1 MTSLAIYEPNP
12 ATEFQ
17 PILPLYQAIDGHHAG
32 ITPHEGF
39 RLFNALTQLL
49 AEYHDAR
56 SEIDS
61 LHLAVM
67 GKRHSQA
74 FRYFTDGCNNSI
86 GTTLAVDCLFD
97 LQRAT
102 CALDESFWQKVLDLT
117 GVRNFM
123 PTARKDEWY
132 NTLRQWRKASP
143 DRLAA
148 LRPVAFTEENV
159 LATAKSLTTEKKDYF
174 AEMVEGVF
182 KKLSVFHKT
191 NKAQGFSPKMV
202 ITNCLPCRDYKRG
215 YDNMDYLSD
224 LRKIIGLMQGRPGA
238 EIVNKWA
245 LEQSLSSNVGEWISV
260 DGGALTCK
268 GFLNGN
274 VHIQVSETVCD
285 DLNTVL
291 AYRMPGL
298 IPQFKERGKTNKA
311 PRNTQYT
318 GDLID
323 YQIAFPTCTELA
335 EMARNNQHSAKQYGA
350 APFTIVMPR
359 PYQYTDLVK
368 KELDSIFR
376 ILGAVEVKPEV
387 YEFEFWP
394 MDAFKAIAISG
405 TLPDQKTHQFY
416 PTTGDLQKAAM
427 DECDPREGDTLL
439 EPSIGFGALLRNLPE
454 GVKVIGVEANN
465 VAAMCSRLRWD
476 THQQDFLST
485 TVTQLGLFERVLM
498 NPPYSDNRWKLHLQH
513 AQQFVKSEGRIVV
526 ILPGSA
532 TDESIQALIDR
543 ECDVHQVGQYENA
556 FEGTGVQVRLFT
568 IDFY

>member
-1 MTSLAIYEPNP
+1 M
-12 ATEFQ
+12 
-17 PILPLYQAIDGHHAG
+17 
-32 ITPHEGF
+32 
-39 RLFNALTQLL
+39 FNALTQLL
-49 AEYHDAR
+49 AEYRDAR

-74 FRYFTDGCNNSI
+74 FHYFTDGCNNSI

-102 CALDESFWQKVLDLT
+102 CSLDESFWQKVLDLT

-143 DRLAA
+143 DRLATV
-148 LRPVAFTEENV
+148 RPVAFTEENV
-159 LATAKSLTTEKKDYF
+159 FATAKSLTTEKKDYF
-174 AEMVEGVF
+174 SEMVEGVF
-182 KKLSVFHKT
+182 KSLSVFHKT

-202 ITNCLPCRDYKRG
+202 ITNCLPCRKQSRN

-245 LEQSLSSNVGEWISV
+245 LQQSLSDNSGEWVSV

-274 VHIQVSETVCD
+274 VHIQVSEAVCD

-298 IPQFKERGKTNKA
+298 IPQFKERGKSSKA

-318 GDLID
+318 SELIE
-323 YQIAFPTCTELA
+323 YRIAFPTCTELA
-335 EMARNNQHSAKQYGA
+335 EMARNNLHSAKQYGTG
-350 APFTIVMPR
+350 PFTIVMPR
-359 PYQYTDLVK
+359 RYHYADLVK
-368 KELDSIFR
+368 QELDSIFR

-394 MDAFKAIAISG
+394 MEAFKAIAISG

-427 DECDPREGDTLL
+427 DECDPSEGDTLL

-454 GVKVIGVEANN
+454 GVKVTGVKTNH
-465 VAAMCSRLRWD
+465 VAAICSRLRWD
-476 THQQDFLST
+476 THQQDFLTT
-485 TVTQLGLFERVLM
+485 TVKQLGQYDRVLM
-498 NPPYSDNRWKLHLQH
+498 NPPYSDGRWKHHLQH
-513 AQQFVKSEGRIVV
+513 ARQFVKPGGRIVAV
-526 ILPGSA
+526 LPGSA
-532 TDESIQALIDR
+532 TEESVQSLMNDD
-543 ECDVHQVGQYENA
+543 CSVHQCGQYENA
-556 FEGTGVQVRLFT
+556 FDKTSVNVKLFV

>member
-1 MTSLAIYEPNP
+1 MINLAIYEPNR
-12 ATEFQ
+12 AAEFQ
-17 PILPLYQAIDGHHAG
+17 PILPLYQAEDSNHAG
-32 ITPHEGF
+32 LTPHEGF
-39 RLFNALTQLL
+39 RMFNALTQLL
-49 AEYHDAR
+49 AEYRDAR

-74 FRYFTDGCNNSI
+74 FHYFTDGCNNSI

-102 CALDESFWQKVLDLT
+102 CSLDESFWQKVLDLT

-143 DRLAA
+143 DRLATV
-148 LRPVAFTEENV
+148 RPVAFTEENV
-159 LATAKSLTTEKKDYF
+159 FATAKSLTTEKKDYF

-182 KKLSVFHKT
+182 KNLSVFHKT

-245 LEQSLSSNVGEWISV
+245 LEQSLSNNTGEWISV

-274 VHIQVSETVCD
+274 VHIQVSEAVCD

-298 IPQFKERGKTNKA
+298 IPQFKERGKSSKA
-311 PRNTQYT
+311 TRNTQYT

-323 YQIAFPTCTELA
+323 YRIAFPTCTELA

-350 APFTIVMPR
+350 GPFTIVMPR
-359 PYQYTDLVK
+359 RYHYAELVK
-368 KELDSIFR
+368 QELDSIFR

-394 MDAFKAIAISG
+394 MEAFKAIAISG

-427 DECDPREGDTLL
+427 VECDPSEGDTLL

-454 GVKVIGVEANN
+454 GVKVTGVETNH
-465 VAAMCSRLRWD
+465 VAAICSRLRWD
-476 THQQDFLST
+476 THLQDFLTT
-485 TVTQLGLFERVLM
+485 TVKQLGQYDRVLM
-498 NPPYSDNRWKLHLQH
+498 NPPYSDGRWKHHLQH
-513 AQQFVKSEGRIVV
+513 ARQFVKPGGRIVAV
-526 ILPGSA
+526 LPGSA
-532 TDESIQALIDR
+532 TEESVQSLMNDD
-543 ECDVHQVGQYENA
+543 CSVHQCGQYENA
-556 FEGTGVQVRLFT
+556 FDKTSVNVKLFV

>member
-1 MTSLAIYEPNP
+1 M
-12 ATEFQ
+12 
-17 PILPLYQAIDGHHAG
+17 
-32 ITPHEGF
+32 
-39 RLFNALTQLL
+39 FNALTQLL
-49 AEYHDAR
+49 AEYRDAR

-74 FRYFTDGCNNSI
+74 FHYFTDGCNNSI

-102 CALDESFWQKVLDLT
+102 CSLDESFWQKVLDLT

-143 DRLAA
+143 DRLASV
-148 LRPVAFTEENV
+148 RPVAFTEENV
-159 LATAKSLTTEKKDYF
+159 FATAKSLTTEKKDYF

-182 KKLSVFHKT
+182 KNLSVFHKT

-245 LEQSLSSNVGEWISV
+245 LEQSLSNNTGEWISV

-274 VHIQVSETVCD
+274 VHIQVSEAVCD

-298 IPQFKERGKTNKA
+298 IPQFKERGKSSKA
-311 PRNTQYT
+311 TRNTQYT

-323 YQIAFPTCTELA
+323 YRIAFPTCTELA

-350 APFTIVMPR
+350 GPFTIVMPR
-359 PYQYTDLVK
+359 RYHYAELVK
-368 KELDSIFR
+368 QELDSIFR

-394 MDAFKAIAISG
+394 MEAFKAIAISG

-427 DECDPREGDTLL
+427 DECDPSEGDTLL

-454 GVKVIGVEANN
+454 GVKVTGVETNH
-465 VAAMCSRLRWD
+465 VAAICSRLRWD
-476 THQQDFLST
+476 THQQDFLTT
-485 TVTQLGLFERVLM
+485 TVKQLGQYDRVLM
-498 NPPYSDNRWKLHLQH
+498 NPPYSDGRWKHHLQH
-513 AQQFVKSEGRIVV
+513 ARQFVKPGGRIVAV
-526 ILPGSA
+526 LPGSA
-532 TDESIQALIDR
+532 TEESVQSLMNDDCI
-543 ECDVHQVGQYENA
+543 VHQCGQYENA
-556 FEGTGVQVRLFT
+556 FDKTSVNVKLFV